1 MNLNEREIISFLAM
15 TMYEKTFPNKRFK
28 HTLEF
33 LNKHILTD
41 SDHFRL
47 RGKSFSR
54 IMKEEG
60 FSVTNTS
67 GEDLDKNQLVFIRKQ
82 DVTPLLKFSNT
93 Y

>member
-1 MNLNEREIISFLAM
+1 
-15 TMYEKTFPNKRFK
+15 MYEKTFPNKRFK

-33 LNKHILTD
+33 LNKHISPTQTILD
-41 SDHFRL
+41 LGR
-47 RGKSFSR
+47 KSFSR

-67 GEDLDKNQLVFIRKQ
+67 GEDLDKNQLVFSSENQ
-82 DVTPLLKFSNT
+82 DVVTALKFSNT